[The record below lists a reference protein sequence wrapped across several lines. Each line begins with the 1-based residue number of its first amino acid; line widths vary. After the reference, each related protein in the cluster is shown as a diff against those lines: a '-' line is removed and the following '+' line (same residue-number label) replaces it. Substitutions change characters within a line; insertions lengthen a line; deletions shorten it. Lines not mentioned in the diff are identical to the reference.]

1 MNVEQVE
8 RDALLVFFTKK
19 ISFKAV
25 SAKKTD
31 KANKSLLN
39 K

>member
-8 RDALLVFFTKK
+8 WDALLVFFTENT
-19 ISFKAV
+19 SFNQFLQ
-25 SAKKTD
+25 KTD
-31 KANKSLLN
+31 KADKSLLN